1 MRAIRKIN
9 NNVAIC
15 VDGSGSELIAMGRG
29 IGFGQLPRELSLKEI
44 ERTFYDVDKQ
54 YIDTIRDL
62 PTDVIEFSAGIIDIA
77 RNELPYELGP
87 NAFLLLADHISFLL
101 ERLRRN
107 IHVKMPLTYDVQQM
121 YPAEYRIARYT
132 LGRINK
138 TFSVDCPQN
147 EAVGIAIN
155 LLNARVSEDE
165 VQTPSA
171 ALAAQYETMLED
183 ITEIVEEHFHIIVD
197 RNSFNFSR
205 YATHLQYL
213 FQRITQNA
221 TIQSDNLSLYRGLR
235 EEFPQVAACV
245 DKVDILLQQRWHC
258 TLSEEERLYLM
269 LHINR
274 ICTKEGL

>member
-1 MRAIRKIN
+1 
-9 NNVAIC
+9 
-15 VDGSGSELIAMGRG
+15 
-29 IGFGQLPRELSLKEI
+29 
-44 ERTFYDVDKQ
+44 
-54 YIDTIRDL
+54 
-62 PTDVIEFSAGIIDIA
+62 
-77 RNELPYELGP
+77 
-87 NAFLLLADHISFLL
+87 
-101 ERLRRN
+101 
-107 IHVKMPLTYDVQQM
+107 MPLTYDVQQM

-183 ITEIVEEHFHIIVD
+183 ITEIVEEHFHNIVD

-245 DKVDILLQQRWHC
+245 DKVDIHLQQRWHC